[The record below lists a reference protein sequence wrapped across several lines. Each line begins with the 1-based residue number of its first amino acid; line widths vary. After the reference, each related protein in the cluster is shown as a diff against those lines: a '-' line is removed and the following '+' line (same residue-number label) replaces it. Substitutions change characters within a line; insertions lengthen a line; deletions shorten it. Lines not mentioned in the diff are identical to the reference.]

1 MSFTLTTLKQSIQDW
16 TQNSESTFVGEL
28 DFIIKNAEERIFKVV
43 DLDYFRKN
51 VTGSMS
57 SSNQFLQ
64 KPSDYLAS
72 FSLSYVNASS
82 ENVFLLQKDVNFIQ
96 EYNPNPATTGSP
108 KYYASFDVDNFIV
121 GPTPDSNYT
130 VELHYFYR
138 PASITTD
145 DSGTTWLSENAPDA
159 LLYACLVEAYTFM
172 KGEADML
179 ALYTQRYGEAISRL
193 KVYGEGQENSDAY
206 RDGLPRVGL
215 GRRQ

>member
-16 TQNSESTFVGEL
+16 TQNSETTFVNEL
-28 DFIIKNAEERIFKVV
+28 DFIIINAEERIFKSV

-57 SSNQFLQ
+57 SGNQFLQ

-72 FSLSYVNASS
+72 FSLSFVNASS

-96 EYNPNPATTGSP
+96 EYNPNPSTTGTP
-108 KYYASFDVDNFIV
+108 KYYASYDVDNYIV

-145 DSGTTWLSENAPDA
+145 DSGTTWISENASDA

-179 ALYTQRYGEAISRL
+179 QLYSQRYGEAISRL

-206 RDGLPRVGL
+206 RDGLPRV
-215 GRRQ
+215 RRQ